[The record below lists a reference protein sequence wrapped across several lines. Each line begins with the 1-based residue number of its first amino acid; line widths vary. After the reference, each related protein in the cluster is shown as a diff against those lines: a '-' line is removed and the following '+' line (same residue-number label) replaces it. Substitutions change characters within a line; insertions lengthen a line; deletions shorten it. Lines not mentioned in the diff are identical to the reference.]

1 MRFFFFF
8 FFSAMHFFLFFSFF
22 LAAPH
27 CLWELRSL
35 IIEPGPPAVGAQS
48 PNHCGAREFLA
59 MRFYRSVGW
68 F

>member
-8 FFSAMHFFLFFSFF
+8 PAMHCFLFF

-35 IIEPGPPAVGAQS
+35 IIEPGPPAMGAES
-48 PNHCGAREFLA
+48 
-59 MRFYRSVGW
+59 
-68 F
+68 